1 MTLSAILGIINNSVL
16 RKVFIIWMKGI
27 GGSMDITKKSTK
39 LYRRRFVPD
48 ETIYLKD
55 DIILSQENNLII
67 TKWNTLKPRCDI
79 AGGISAYYIDKGIKV
94 SRVHNCENQL
104 VYWYC
109 DIINTIYEE
118 ETNSYIFEDLLIDV
132 IVYEN
137 GMVHVVDLDEVG
149 DLLENNQLETKKISN
164 ALHIVSALLQQIY
177 SGNFSIYQKPILCY
191 CEEKK

>member
-1 MTLSAILGIINNSVL
+1 MINNSVL

-27 GGSMDITKKSTK
+27 GGSMDITKKTTK
-39 LYRRRFVPD
+39 LYRRRFVPK

-55 DIILSQENNLII
+55 DIILSQESNLII

-109 DIINTIYEE
+109 DIINTIYEV

-164 ALHIVSALLQQIY
+164 ALHIVNALLQQIY
-177 SGNFSIYQKPILCY
+177 SGNFSIYQEAILCY
-191 CEEKK
+191 CEGKK